1 MSTIN
6 HPHAISQTATR
17 SSLDRRSTSERPCAS
32 GHSRASRR
40 HRAYVAVFV
49 FAIFAAGLAAKFAM
63 SAAIAFN
70 HFR

>member
-1 MSTIN
+1 MIDDRQST
-6 HPHAISQTATR
+6 P
-17 SSLDRRSTSERPCAS
+17 
-32 GHSRASRR
+32 R
-40 HRAYVAVFV
+40 HRAYVVVFV